1 MPSEA
6 VTDTHVLGVPIE
18 YGPVPQDLPNPE
30 LRAESVQAQGTT
42 VIVSVGGARML
53 VQDGSR
59 VVIDAG
65 TIRRRQDLQWL
76 AYGWAAQVLKIQR
89 HRFCLH
95 ASSIA
100 ADGRAYAITGRSG
113 AGKSTTSYALIRD
126 GWTPLVDDVSEI
138 DPGPPM
144 RIVPYQRPIQ
154 LTADSMQRW
163 QEPGSQTTGPT
174 PRGKWV
180 LPGGQGTDPVPLGA
194 VIVIAV
200 DEGLRGTPV
209 TRKLPALEAFAML
222 KGFSRLQGISEL
234 PAHREAYLDWLQQMS
249 RAAVFQITRPTD
261 HETLAEVMAAV
272 RGIQEDV
279 KGRGDG

>member
-1 MPSEA
+1 MHAEE
-6 VTDTHVLGVPIE
+6 VTDSHVLGVPIE
-18 YGPVPQDLPNPE
+18 YGPVPVALPNPE

-42 VIVSVGGARML
+42 VIVSVGGARLL
-53 VQDGSR
+53 VQNGSR
-59 VVIDAG
+59 VVIDPG
-65 TIRRRQDLQWL
+65 TRLRRQDLHWL

-100 ADGRAYAITGRSG
+100 MNGRAYAITGRSG

-144 RIVPYQRPIQ
+144 TIVPFQRPIQ
-154 LTADSMQRW
+154 LTEASMQRW
-163 QEPGSQTTGPT
+163 EEPDSEPASPT

-180 LPGGQGTDPVPLGA
+180 VPGGEGTDPVLLGA
-194 VIVIAV
+194 IIVIAV
-200 DEGLRGTPV
+200 DDGLRGGPV
-209 TRKLPALEAFAML
+209 TRRLSALDGFAML
-222 KGFSRLQGISEL
+222 KGYSRLQGIAEL
-234 PAHREAYLDWLQQMS
+234 AAHREAYLDWLQQVS
-249 RAAVFQITRPTD
+249 RAAVFQISRPSE

-272 RGIQEDV
+272 RGIQEEV
-279 KGRGDG
+279 EGRGDG